1 MRKEEKERHIT
12 ESTNIQLQIE
22 IHHFGN
28 VNVEIYVIGIL
39 LSFQKKK
46 KTNSYKQEEN
56 IYIRILFRS
65 SMIRKLSITVNKS
78 HSFTIRNGYSL

>member
-46 KTNSYKQEEN
+46 RPIVINRKK
-56 IYIRILFRS
+56 IYTLEYFS
-65 SMIRKLSITVNKS
+65 EVQ
-78 HSFTIRNGYSL
+78 